1 MTDTPK
7 TPRRAPRTRGA
18 KASGLAETPGATPEV
33 PEVPRVPEVLDAEV
47 VLDPQPES
55 TGTARA
61 KAAPGKPAPR
71 KSATGKAGR
80 TRRAVAADGDD
91 APDST
96 VSPASPDSPDSVV
109 VTGEAPDDPNEPD
122 DADESSDDELDI
134 DFDGASDDAIDV
146 DLLHGDDEPSR
157 DRRHAPG
164 AHDDA
169 HDDAHGETHDEGEGR
184 RRSLPVLRPA
194 MPGAS
199 TRDSLHLYLREISRF
214 PLLKP
219 DEEFDLA
226 RRVQEQGD
234 SDAAFRLVTS
244 HLRLVVKIA
253 MDFQRRWMQN
263 VLDLIQEGNV
273 GLMRAVN
280 KFDPE
285 KGIKFSYYAAFWIK
299 AYILKFIMDNWRMVK
314 IGTTQAQRKLFYN
327 LNKERQRLISQG
339 YDPDAATLS
348 EKLNVTVEQVV
359 EMEQRLDSS
368 DMSLDIT
375 VGEDSGGAT
384 RMDFL
389 PALGPGIEETLANSE
404 IARMVQDRVQ
414 TILPKLSD
422 KEAYILQHR
431 LLSEQPVTLREIGEK
446 YDITRE
452 RVRQIEA
459 RLLQKLRDHLFKEI
473 RDFSSDWISQ

>member
-1 MTDTPK
+1 MTDTVK
-7 TPRRAPRTRGA
+7 TPRRAARTRGA
-18 KASGLAETPGATPEV
+18 KAPGPAASELSEAPEAPVTPEV
-33 PEVPRVPEVLDAEV
+33 VLDAEV
-47 VLDPQPES
+47 LLDPQPEIAPK
-55 TGTARA
+55 ARA
-61 KAAPGKPAPR
+61 KAASGKSASGKSSSGASASGKPAR
-71 KSATGKAGR
+71 G
-80 TRRAVAADGDD
+80 RRAASSPAGDGDD
-91 APDST
+91 DA
-96 VSPASPDSPDSVV
+96 PASATVV
-109 VTGEAPDDPNEPD
+109 GEYP
-122 DADESSDDELDI
+122 DESDDDESTDDELDI
-134 DFDGASDDAIDV
+134 DFDGPGDDAIDV
-146 DLLHGDDEPSR
+146 DLLHGDDDSSHASHGSR
-157 DRRHAPG
+157 DATG
-164 AHDDA
+164 AHED
-169 HDDAHGETHDEGEGR
+169 GEARH
-184 RRSLPVLRPA
+184 RSLPVLRPA

-327 LNKERQRLISQG
+327 LNKERQRLIAQG

-348 EKLNVTVEQVV
+348 EKLNVTVEQVI

-431 LLSEQPVTLREIGEK
+431 LLTEQPVTLREIGEK